1 MSMAPRSWATGAVES
16 CTTDMMTNGSKS
28 AGTDRI
34 QAKRAW
40 GATRRA
46 TDTLVLA
53 RPGEELERTPEGGR
67 ASGMVRYTAVPA
79 RGMR

>member
-1 MSMAPRSWATGAVES
+1 MP
-16 CTTDMMTNGSKS
+16 
-28 AGTDRI
+28 
-34 QAKRAW
+34 
-40 GATRRA
+40 
-46 TDTLVLA
+46 LA